1 MTMIISGT
9 DYVLYLMLK
18 GSKVNLNI
26 IYNIR
31 IKRDKLLSVLLAS
44 ASLVFNGYFYGIYLL
59 CRSTPDIRSALSLSA
74 ADASA

>member
-1 MTMIISGT
+1 MPDETFCTLST
-9 DYVLYLMLK
+9 R
-18 GSKVNLNI
+18 SKTEM
-26 IYNIR
+26 YACKDIR